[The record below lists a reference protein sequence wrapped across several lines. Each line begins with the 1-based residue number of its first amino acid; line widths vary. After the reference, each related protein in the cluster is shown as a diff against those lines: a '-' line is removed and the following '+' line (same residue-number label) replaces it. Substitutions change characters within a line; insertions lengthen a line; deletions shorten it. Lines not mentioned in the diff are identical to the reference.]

1 MPEHRQSLNQSL
13 NQPIVLM
20 GVSGSGKSTVG
31 KLLSAKTGA
40 LFFDGDDFHPEQNIR
55 KMASGSPLNDED
67 RRGWL
72 EALSELLNH
81 HDQPIIIACSALKQ
95 SYRDILTSGNIK
107 PRFVYLQGSRELLQ
121 ERAHARSGQE
131 DHFMP
136 VTLLDSQLDTLE
148 PPSSD
153 ALTISIELAPEQIT
167 DTILAS

>member
-1 MPEHRQSLNQSL
+1 MPEHRQSLAQS
-13 NQPIVLM
+13 IVLM

-31 KLLSAKTGA
+31 KLLSTRTGA
-40 LFFDGDDFHPEQNIR
+40 AFFDGDDFHPEQNVR
-55 KMASGSPLNDED
+55 KMKSGYPLNDED
-67 RRGWL
+67 RQGWL
-72 EALSELLNH
+72 ESLSELLNN

-95 SYRDILTSGNIK
+95 NYRDILASGNTK

-121 ERAHARSGQE
+121 ERAHARSNKE

-148 PPSSD
+148 QPGVD

>member
-1 MPEHRQSLNQSL
+1 MPEHRQSLNQS
-13 NQPIVLM
+13 IVLM

-31 KLLSAKTGA
+31 KLLSTKTGA
-40 LFFDGDDFHPEQNIR
+40 LFFDGDDFHPKENIR
-55 KMASGSPLNDED
+55 KMASGTPLNDED

-72 EALSELLNH
+72 EALSELLND
-81 HDQPIIIACSALKQ
+81 HDQSIIIACSALKQ

-107 PRFVYLQGSRELLQ
+107 PRFVYLQGSRELLE

-136 VTLLDSQLDTLE
+136 ANLLDSQLDTLE
-148 PPSSD
+148 QPSSE

-167 DTILAS
+167 ETILAS

>member
-13 NQPIVLM
+13 NQSIVLM

-31 KLLSAKTGA
+31 KLLSARTGTS
-40 LFFDGDDFHPEQNIR
+40 FFDGDDFHPEENVL
-55 KMASGSPLNDED
+55 KMASGRALDDQD
-67 RRGWL
+67 RQSWL
-72 EALSELLNH
+72 EALRDLLNDH
-81 HDQPIIIACSALKQ
+81 TEPIIVACSALKQ

-148 PPSSD
+148 QPSPDS
-153 ALTISIELAPEQIT
+153 LTISIEQSPEQIT
-167 DTILAS
+167 NTILAS